1 MVISYQ
7 VCQFYVYGG
16 NVNVYVYG
24 GNCHL
29 KYYYQEVINV
39 TKYFIVCSRDPCCE
53 Y

>member
-16 NVNVYVYG
+16 NVN
-24 GNCHL
+24 NCHL

-39 TKYFIVCSRDPCCE
+39 TK
-53 Y
+53 